1 MTNENRVLQWAM
13 VVALFAIAGS
23 TLVLVAVVGGA
34 L

>member
-13 VVALFAIAGS
+13 VVALFAIAGG
-23 TLVLVAVVGGA
+23 TLVLVAIVGGT